1 MRDSGARQGQQEQ
14 VTVRG
19 RRWRRRAAPEAVRQP
34 GSPLWAEVAGFTLSL
49 VLGGLGLLAAMA
61 WRGALFAWLERLSV
75 YPFAVPVID
84 KGFLII
90 AGLAVLLAMLASQ
103 HWFGDAVTERR
114 LGRRVLGAAGMTVL
128 AFGTAHLAFA
138 AALGAAAWSAP
149 RLAVAAGELAAG
161 TLLLLVLA
169 QRARKERGRG
179 GERRAR

>member
-1 MRDSGARQGQQEQ
+1 M
-14 VTVRG
+14 
-19 RRWRRRAAPEAVRQP
+19 
-34 GSPLWAEVAGFTLSL
+34 
-49 VLGGLGLLAAMA
+49 
-61 WRGALFAWLERLSV
+61 
-75 YPFAVPVID
+75 ID

-128 AFGTAHLAFA
+128 AFGTAHVAFA

-179 GERRAR
+179 ENAGLGSMEPGHGRGAKPATRRAGHQRPASGPNSSWS

>member
-1 MRDSGARQGQQEQ
+1 
-14 VTVRG
+14 
-19 RRWRRRAAPEAVRQP
+19 
-34 GSPLWAEVAGFTLSL
+34 VAGFTLSL

-128 AFGTAHLAFA
+128 AFGTAHVAFA
-138 AALGAAAWSAP
+138 AALGAAAWSTP
-149 RLAVAAGELAAG
+149 RLALAVGELTVG
-161 TLLLLVLA
+161 VLLLVLA
-169 QRARKERGRG
+169 RRARKDGGRG
-179 GERRAR
+179 GARRGSPADC